1 MKSIY
6 RLKKNYQYN
15 YVYKH
20 ALSVADKNFVMLY
33 CTNTNKQIVK
43 QSKVG
48 FSVSKKYGKA
58 VARNRIRRQMKAAVN
73 AVMPSVK
80 NGYNIIFIPRRHE
93 AYQFCDILNSV
104 QALVKKAGLLQ

>member
-20 ALSVADKNFVMLY
+20 ALSVADKNFILLY
-33 CTNTNKQIVK
+33 CESNSK

-58 VARNRIRRQMKAAVN
+58 VCRNRIRRQLKAAVN
-73 AVMPSVK
+73 TLMPNAREGFNAV
-80 NGYNIIFIPRRHE
+80 IIPRRHE
-93 AYQFCDILNSV
+93 AYDYADIVSSLTR
-104 QALVKKAGLLQ
+104 LLDKAGLTKQ

>member
-20 ALSVADKNFVMLY
+20 ASSVADKNFILLY
-33 CTNTNKQIVK
+33 CGSNGK

-58 VARNRIRRQMKAAVN
+58 VQRNRIRRQLKAAVSAIMPNVVGGFN
-73 AVMPSVK
+73 AV
-80 NGYNIIFIPRRHE
+80 IIPRRHE
-93 AYQFCDILNSV
+93 AYEYGDIVASV
-104 QALVKKAGLLQ
+104 GKLFEKAGLMQ

>member
-20 ALSVADKNFVMLY
+20 ASSVADKNFILLY
-33 CTNTNKQIVK
+33 CASNNK

-58 VARNRIRRQMKAAVN
+58 VQRNRIRRQLKAAVSTLMPNVKEGFN
-73 AVMPSVK
+73 AV
-80 NGYNIIFIPRRHE
+80 FIPRRHE
-93 AYQFCDILNSV
+93 EYRYDEIVASV
-104 QALVKKAGLLQ
+104 QKLFEKAGLLQ

>member
-20 ALSVADKNFVMLY
+20 ALSVADKNFILLY
-33 CTNTNKQIVK
+33 CASNSKV
-43 QSKVG
+43 SKVG

-58 VARNRIRRQMKAAVN
+58 VRRNRIRRQLKAAVAALMPHAKDGFN
-73 AVMPSVK
+73 AVL
-80 NGYNIIFIPRRHE
+80 IPRRHD
-93 AYQFCDILNSV
+93 AYSFDEVSASV
-104 QALVKKAGLLQ
+104 AKLFEKANLMKV

>member
-20 ALSVADKNFVMLY
+20 ATSVADKHFVMLY
-33 CTNTNKQIVK
+33 CTNNARL
-43 QSKVG
+43 SRVG

-58 VARNRIRRQMKAAVN
+58 VARNRIRRQMKAAVS
-73 AVMPSVK
+73 AVMPNVLA
-80 NGYNIIFIPRRHE
+80 GYNVIFIPRLHQ
-93 AYQFCDILNSV
+93 AYLYEDVCNSV
-104 QALVKKAGLLQ
+104 RYLFKKAGLLQ

>member
-20 ALSVADKNFVMLY
+20 AASVADKNFILLY
-33 CTNTNKQIVK
+33 CSSNSK

-58 VARNRIRRQMKAAVN
+58 VQRNRIRRQLKAAVS
-73 AVMPSVK
+73 AVMPNAKEGFNAV
-80 NGYNIIFIPRRHE
+80 IIPRKHE
-93 AYQFCDILNSV
+93 AYQFDEIAQSMNKLF
-104 QALVKKAGLLQ
+104 AKAGLLQ

>member
-20 ALSVADKNFVMLY
+20 VNSIADKNFILLY
-33 CTNTNKQIVK
+33 CASNGKT
-43 QSKVG
+43 SKVG

-58 VARNRIRRQMKAAVN
+58 VQRNRIRRQLKAAVSDVMPNAKNGFN
-73 AVMPSVK
+73 AV
-80 NGYNIIFIPRRHE
+80 FIPRRHE
-93 AYQFCDILNSV
+93 AYDFDEISASVNS
-104 QALVKKAGLLQ
+104 LFEKAGLMKE

>member
-1 MKSIY
+1 MKSTY

-20 ALSVADKNFVMLY
+20 ASSVADKNFILLY
-33 CTNTNKQIVK
+33 CASNTK

-58 VARNRIRRQMKAAVN
+58 VQRNRIRRQLKAAVSALMPNAKDGFN
-73 AVMPSVK
+73 AV
-80 NGYNIIFIPRRHE
+80 IIPRRHE
-93 AYQFCDILNSV
+93 AYQFEDISASV
-104 QALVKKAGLLQ
+104 RALFEKAGLLQ

>member
-20 ALSVADKNFVMLY
+20 ANSVADKNFILLY
-33 CTNTNKQIVK
+33 CASNNK

-58 VARNRIRRQMKAAVN
+58 VHRNRIRRQLKAAVSAIMPNAKGGFN
-73 AVMPSVK
+73 AVV
-80 NGYNIIFIPRRHE
+80 IPRRNV
-93 AYQFCDILNSV
+93 AYEFDEISASVNS
-104 QALVKKAGLLQ
+104 LFEKAGLMKE

>member
-20 ALSVADKNFVMLY
+20 ATSVADKNFILLY
-33 CTNTNKQIVK
+33 CASNSR

-48 FSVSKKYGKA
+48 FSISKKYGKA
-58 VARNRIRRQMKAAVN
+58 VQRNRIRRQLKAAVSAIMPNVREGFN
-73 AVMPSVK
+73 AV
-80 NGYNIIFIPRRHE
+80 FIPRRHE
-93 AYQFCDILNSV
+93 AYQFDEIVSSV
-104 QALVKKAGLLQ
+104 NNLFEKAGLLQ

>member
-20 ALSVADKNFVMLY
+20 ATSVADKNFILLF
-33 CTNTNKQIVK
+33 CGSNNK

-58 VARNRIRRQMKAAVN
+58 VQRNRIRRQLKAAVSTVMPNARDGFN
-73 AVMPSVK
+73 AVL
-80 NGYNIIFIPRRHE
+80 IPRSQR
-93 AYQFCDILNSV
+93 AYEYGEILSSV
-104 QALVKKAGLLQ
+104 HHLFEKAGLLQQ

>member
-20 ALSVADKNFVMLY
+20 AESVADKNFVMLY
-33 CTNTNKQIVK
+33 CPSNTKQT
-43 QSKVG
+43 KVG

-58 VARNRIRRQMKAAVN
+58 VKRNRIRRQLKAAVSN
-73 AVMPSVK
+73 CMSEIK
-80 NGYNIIFIPRRHE
+80 DGYNLIFIPRKSYDHLFSE
-93 AYQFCDILNSV
+93 VLCSV
-104 QALVKKAGLLQ
+104 TNLLKKAELIK